1 MTIAER
7 QAREAYDRENP
18 WRPMNTAVRGDGLI
32 CELLF
37 NDMVGDY
44 GTPGLQFFLDSDGEW
59 YRIDPP
65 GRVFLFPSTPINWRP
80 AYVRLKPERRNYLK
94 RKAKGDK

>member
-7 QAREAYDRENP
+7 KERERIDRENP
-18 WRPMNTAVRGDGLI
+18 WRPMKDARPDGTI

-37 NDMVGDY
+37 NDMVGDFPTALHY
-44 GTPGLQFFLDSDGEW
+44 FLDADGSW

-65 GRVFLFPSTPINWRP
+65 EQVSPWPYPMNWRP
-80 AYVRLKPERRNYLK
+80 AYVKMTPERRAVVK
-94 RKAKGDK
+94 RRAQR